1 MMKTEHASHPV
12 SRRALLRDAAC
23 GFGAAALAALLANE
37 QRLTAAPAN
46 PLAPKQPHFKPRA
59 KSVIFLFMSGGPSH
73 VDSFDPKP
81 KLDRDHLKP
90 IPFKME
96 QQFQPTLDYFG
107 NLMKSPWQFRNYGQS
122 GLPVSDL
129 FPHIGQCV
137 DDLCIIR
144 SMVGDGLDHGG
155 ALLQMHTGTV
165 NLTRPSLG
173 SWVLYG
179 LGTENQNL
187 PGFITIRPHAAH
199 SGARN
204 WSSAFLPGAC
214 QGTPLGTSRT
224 PVSQLRKEAIENL
237 LNKNRTPD
245 EQRYELEM
253 LAKIDRRHARLREYD
268 DRLES
273 RIQTFELAFRMQAEA
288 PEAFDV
294 ERESNATKKL
304 YGLDDPQTADFAW
317 QCLLARRLVE
327 RGVRFV
333 QCTADDW
340 DQHTELARLHAKN
353 ARGVDKPIAGLLR
366 DLKSLGLLD
375 ETLVIWG
382 GEFGRTPFMERDG
395 RDHNPYGFTMWMAGG
410 GVKGGMAYGATD
422 DYGYHAVEN
431 RVHIHDL
438 HATIL
443 HLLGLDHTKLTY
455 RYNGRDFRL
464 TDVHGVVAKD
474 ILL

>member
-1 MMKTEHASHPV
+1 MNRNDRQGRLL
-12 SRRALLRDAAC
+12 SRRAMLRNAAC
-23 GFGAAALAALLANE
+23 GFGTVGLSAMLAAD
-37 QRLTAAPAN
+37 AASIAN
-46 PLAPKQPHFKPRA
+46 PLASKQPHFQPRA

-73 VDSFDPKP
+73 IDSFDPKP
-81 KLDRDHLKP
+81 LLDRDHLKP
-90 IPFKME
+90 LPFKME

-107 NLMKSPWQFRNYGQS
+107 NLMKSPWPFHKYGQS
-122 GLPVSDL
+122 GLPVSEL
-129 FPHIGQCV
+129 FPEVAQCV
-137 DDLCIIR
+137 DDLCVVR
-144 SMVGDGLDHGG
+144 SMVADGLDHGG

-187 PGFITIRPHAAH
+187 PGFLTIRPHSGH

-204 WSSAFLPGAC
+204 WSSAFLPGAY
-214 QGTPLGTSRT
+214 QGTPIGTSRS
-224 PVSQLRKEAIENL
+224 PVADLRKEAIENL
-237 LNKNRTPD
+237 LSRGRTTD
-245 EQRYELEM
+245 EQRFELDM
-253 LAKIDRRHARLREYD
+253 LAKIDRRHAESRRYD
-268 DRLES
+268 NRLES
-273 RIQTFELAFRMQAEA
+273 RIQSFELAFRMQAEA
-288 PEAFDV
+288 PEAFDI
-294 ERESNATKKL
+294 ERESEATKNL
-304 YGLDDPQTADFAW
+304 YGLDDPKTADYGW

-353 ARGVDKPIAGLLR
+353 AHSVDKPIAALLR
-366 DLKSLGLLD
+366 DLKSRGMLD
-375 ETLVIWG
+375 DTLVIWG

-395 RDHNPYGFTMWMAGG
+395 RDHNPYGFTMWMAGAG
-410 GVKGGMAYGATD
+410 LKKGFAYGATD

-443 HLLGLDHTKLTY
+443 HILGLDHTKLTY
-455 RYNGRDFRL
+455 RYSGRDFRL
-464 TDVHGVVAKD
+464 TDVHGVVAKE
-474 ILL
+474 LFA

>member
-1 MMKTEHASHPV
+1 MKSPI

-23 GFGAAALAALLANE
+23 GFGSLGLASVLSAADSPLLSKP
-37 QRLTAAPAN
+37 T
-46 PLAPKQPHFKPRA
+46 HFTPRA
-59 KSVIFLFMSGGPSH
+59 KRVIFLFMSGGPSH
-73 VDSFDPKP
+73 IDSFDPKP

-90 IPFKME
+90 LPFKME
-96 QQFQPTLDYFG
+96 QQFQPTLAYFG
-107 NLMKSPWQFRNYGQS
+107 NLMKSPWSFRNYGQS
-122 GLPVSDL
+122 GLPVSSL
-129 FPHIGQCV
+129 FPEVAQCV
-137 DDLCIIR
+137 DDLCVVR
-144 SMVGDGLDHGG
+144 SMVADGLDHGG

-173 SWVLYG
+173 SWTLYG

-187 PGFITIRPHAAH
+187 PGFMTIRPHSGH

-204 WSSAFLPGAC
+204 WSSAFLPGAY
-214 QGTPLGTSRT
+214 QGTPLGNSRT
-224 PVSQLRKEAIENL
+224 PVSDLRREAIENL
-237 LNKNRTPD
+237 LPRGRSTE
-245 EQRYELEM
+245 EQRYELDM
-253 LAKIDRRHARLREYD
+253 LAKLDARHARLREFD
-268 DRLES
+268 GRLES
-273 RIQTFELAFRMQAEA
+273 RIQSFELAFRMQAEA

-294 ERESNATKKL
+294 ERESDSTKSL
-304 YGLDDPQTADFAW
+304 YGLDNPKTADFGW

-353 ARGVDKPIAGLLR
+353 ANSVDKPIAGLLK
-366 DLKSLGLLD
+366 DLKSRGMLD
-375 ETLVIWG
+375 DTLVVWG

-410 GVKGGMAYGATD
+410 GVKRGFAYGATD

-431 RVHIHDL
+431 RMHIHDL

-443 HLLGLDHTKLTY
+443 HILGLDHTRLTY

-464 TDVHGVVAKD
+464 TDVHGVVAMD
-474 ILL
+474 ILA

>member
-1 MMKTEHASHPV
+1 MSTKFPL

-23 GFGAAALAALLANE
+23 GFGSLGLASLLSAAD
-37 QRLTAAPAN
+37 N
-46 PLAPKQPHFKPRA
+46 PTAPKSTHFAPRA
-59 KSVIFLFMSGGPSH
+59 KRVIFLFMSGGPSH
-73 VDSFDPKP
+73 IDSFDPKP

-90 IPFKME
+90 LPFKME
-96 QQFQPTLDYFG
+96 QQFQPTLAYFG
-107 NLMKSPWQFRNYGQS
+107 NLMKSPWSFKNHGQS
-122 GLPVSDL
+122 GLPVSSL
-129 FPHIGQCV
+129 FPEVAQCV
-137 DDLCIIR
+137 DELCVVR
-144 SMVGDGLDHGG
+144 SMVADGLDHGG

-173 SWVLYG
+173 SWTLYG

-187 PGFITIRPHAAH
+187 PGFVTIRPHAGH

-204 WSSAFLPGAC
+204 WSSAFLPGQY
-214 QGTPLGTSRT
+214 QGTPIGTSRT
-224 PVSQLRKEAIENL
+224 PVAELRKEAIENL
-237 LNKNRTPD
+237 LARNRTTA
-245 EQRYELEM
+245 EQRYELDM
-253 LAKIDRRHARLREYD
+253 LAKIDQRHARQREFD

-273 RIQTFELAFRMQAEA
+273 RIQSFELAFRMQAEG

-294 ERESNATKKL
+294 ERESAATKSL
-304 YGLDDPQTADFAW
+304 YGLDNAKTADFGW

-353 ARGVDKPIAGLLR
+353 ANSVDKPIAGLLR
-366 DLKSLGLLD
+366 DLKSRGMLD
-375 ETLVIWG
+375 DTLVVWG

-410 GVKGGMAYGATD
+410 GVKRGFAYGATD

-443 HLLGLDHTKLTY
+443 HTLGLDHTKLTY

-474 ILL
+474 ILA

>member
-1 MMKTEHASHPV
+1 MTSDTFRRTPL
-12 SRRALLRDAAC
+12 SRRALLRETAC
-23 GFGAAALAALLANE
+23 GFGTLGLGALLAGP
-37 QRLTAAPAN
+37 QPASAAGAN
-46 PLAPKQPHFKPRA
+46 PLEPKQPHFRARA
-59 KSVIFLFMSGGPSH
+59 KNIIFLFMSGGPSH
-73 VDSFDPKP
+73 IDSFDPKP

-90 IPFKME
+90 LPFKME
-96 QQFQPTLDYFG
+96 QQFQPTTEYFG
-107 NLMKSPWQFRNYGQS
+107 NLMKSPWSFSNYGES
-122 GLPVSDL
+122 GLPVSEL
-129 FPHIGQCV
+129 FPQVAQCA
-137 DDLCIIR
+137 DELCVVR
-144 SMVGDGLDHGG
+144 SMVADGLDHGG

-187 PGFITIRPHAAH
+187 PGFVTIRPHAGH

-204 WSSAFLPGAC
+204 WSSAFLPQSY

-224 PVSQLRKEAIENL
+224 PVSQLRNEPIENL
-237 LNKNRTPD
+237 LQKSQTTA

-253 LAKIDRRHARLREYD
+253 LAKIDQRHALRREFD
-268 DRLES
+268 PRLES

-288 PEAFDV
+288 PQAFDV
-294 ERESNATKKL
+294 ERESAETKKL
-304 YGLDDPQTADFAW
+304 YGLDDARTSDFGW

-353 ARGVDKPIAGLLR
+353 ANSVDKPIAGLLR
-366 DLKSLGLLD
+366 DLKSRGMLD
-375 ETLVIWG
+375 DTIVVWG

-410 GVKGGMAYGATD
+410 GLKKGFAYGATD
-422 DYGYHAVEN
+422 DYGYHAIEN
-431 RVHIHDL
+431 RMHIHDL
-438 HATIL
+438 HATLL
-443 HLLGLDHTKLTY
+443 HLLGLDHTRLTY
-455 RYNGRDFRL
+455 RYSGRDFRL
-464 TDVHGVVAKD
+464 TDVHGTVMQDLFA
-474 ILL
+474 

>member
-1 MMKTEHASHPV
+1 MTKSPI

-23 GFGAAALAALLANE
+23 GFGAVGLSALLAGE
-37 QRLTAAPAN
+37 SGLYAAAAD
-46 PLAPKQPHFKPRA
+46 PLAPKQPHFEPRA

-73 VDSFDPKP
+73 IDSFDPKP

-90 IPFKME
+90 LPFKME

-107 NLMKSPWQFRNYGQS
+107 NLMKSPWSFRNYGQS

-129 FPHIGQCV
+129 FPEVAQCV
-137 DDLCIIR
+137 DDLCIVR
-144 SMVGDGLDHGG
+144 SMIADGLDHGG

-204 WSSAFLPGAC
+204 WSSAFLPGAY

-224 PVSQLRKEAIENL
+224 PVAQLRKEPIENL
-237 LNKNRTPD
+237 LNSHSTTSQ
-245 EQRYELEM
+245 QRYELDM
-253 LAKIDRRHARLREYD
+253 LAKIDQRHARLREFD
-268 DRLES
+268 ERLES

-288 PEAFDV
+288 PDAFDV
-294 ERESNATKKL
+294 ERESAETKKL
-304 YGLDDPQTADFAW
+304 YGLDNPRTTDYGW

-333 QCTADDW
+333 QCTSEGW
-340 DQHTELARLHAKN
+340 DQHTELARLHAKH
-353 ARGVDKPIAGLLR
+353 ASEVDKPIAGLLR
-366 DLKSLGLLD
+366 DLKSRGML
-375 ETLVIWG
+375 ENTLVIWG

-410 GVKGGMAYGATD
+410 GLKKGFAYGATD

-431 RVHIHDL
+431 RMHIHDL

-455 RYNGRDFRL
+455 RYSGRDFRL
-464 TDVHGVVAKD
+464 TDVHGVVAKA
-474 ILL
+474 LFA